1 MAIVINKGENKKE
14 VGALGKIKAELAET
28 LESKGLPPVVYAVIL
43 DKLPSPV
50 WLKEHG
56 VTCVAEGKPII
67 GASKGGIMYNLQ
79 GKGHMKGEDM
89 RIGGNAFLSNM
100 VVDEDT
106 RTKYVTAKKEQA
118 EKFEAS
124 KLRSKGMSEE
134 EIALAL
140 EEKRLEAEE
149 TV

>member
-1 MAIVINKGENKKE
+1 MAIVINKGEKKE
-14 VGALGKIKAELAET
+14 VGALGKLKAELAEV
-28 LESKGLPPVVYAVIL
+28 LESKGLPATVYCVIL
-43 DKLPSPV
+43 DKMPTPV
-50 WLKEHG
+50 WLKENG
-56 VTCVAEGKPII
+56 ATLVAEGKPII

-79 GKGHMKGEDM
+79 GKGHLKGEDS
-89 RIGGNAFLSNM
+89 RVGGNVFLTNM
-100 VVDEDT
+100 NVDEET
-106 RTKYVTAKKEQA
+106 RQAYVSAKKDQT

-140 EEKRLEAEE
+140 EERRLEAEE